1 MQSPKFMFYIS
12 SDDKTI
18 SFNKN
23 ILLTND
29 NKIKYNEIHITQII
43 IHPKLKKSV
52 MLLNGNDRYYTSLN
66 IDIENFNE
74 NIVNFSENKYTL
86 TLLDMMSPYN
96 YDGTYSSKIINNS
109 SFVLNG
115 ENIELKFVVKI
126 GNDSLNFYTENVSDE
141 KEYEFDADETLI
153 ELELFFK

>member
-1 MQSPKFMFYIS
+1 
-12 SDDKTI
+12 
-18 SFNKN
+18 
-23 ILLTND
+23 
-29 NKIKYNEIHITQII
+29 
-43 IHPKLKKSV
+43 
-52 MLLNGNDRYYTSLN
+52 MLLNENDRYYTSLN

-141 KEYEFDADETLI
+141 KEYQFDADETLI